1 MPKRLIALMMVLFLL
16 ALPRPTLAQDYYF
29 VLEKLTVDVFWN
41 EDGTQSLDYSMVF
54 QNDPGGHA
62 IEFVDLGLP
71 NSSFD
76 VSSISATVDGR
87 PVGYISEGEFQGTGS
102 NGVAISLGSNSIPP
116 GGRGTVRIIV
126 GKVRDVLHRDDDGQY
141 ASAVFAP
148 AYFQSSV
155 IYGKTDLTVT
165 FHLPPGVQPDE
176 PRWHSAPSGFPDTP
190 TTGLDAEGR
199 ITYTWK
205 NANANGHTSY
215 EFGAS
220 FPANYI
226 PESTIVRQSAP
237 SWVMKIDPEALIPVG
252 CVSLFVL
259 IIGWSIY
266 SESKRKF
273 KYLPPQISIE
283 GHGIKRGL
291 TAVEAAVL
299 LEQPLNKIFTMILFS
314 TLKKEAAE
322 VTSREPLDI
331 KVQHPIADD
340 LHNYEKDFLRAF
352 QETGTKRQ
360 KELQDTAVALVRSVS
375 AKMKGFSRKES
386 IAYYQDITKRAWE
399 QVQAAGTP
407 ELASQ
412 KFDELM
418 GWTMLDRNFDD
429 RAQDIFRN
437 QPVYV
442 PHWWGR
448 FDPGYASKT
457 LSKTTGAPSVPST
470 SGGKTT
476 LPHLPG
482 SDFAASLATGVQGFS
497 SKVVGNISDFTS
509 KVTGATNPVPKS
521 SGGSYRS
528 GGGSSGGGCACA
540 CACAGC
546 ACACAGGGR

>member
-1 MPKRLIALMMVLFLL
+1 MSKRIIALMIIIFLL
-16 ALPRPTLAQDYYF
+16 AIPHPTLAQSYYF
-29 VLEKLTVDVFWN
+29 VLETMTVEVYWN
-41 EDGTQSLDYSMVF
+41 EDGTQSLDYTMVF
-54 QNDPGGHA
+54 QNDPSGHA

-71 NSSFD
+71 TSSFD
-76 VSSISATVDGR
+76 AGSITATIDGKPVD
-87 PVGYISEGEFQGTGS
+87 YISKSEFEGEGS
-102 NGVAISLGSNSIPP
+102 SGVAISLGSNAIAP
-116 GGRGTVRIIV
+116 GSRGTVHVNV
-126 GKVRDVLHRDDDGQY
+126 GEVRNILYRDSDDNQY
-141 ASAVFAP
+141 ASAVFSP
-148 AYFQSSV
+148 AYFISSV

-176 PRWHSAPSGFPDTP
+176 PRWHSAPSGFPSTP
-190 TTGLDAEGR
+190 VSGLDGDGR
-199 ITYTWK
+199 IFYSWH
-205 NANANGHTSY
+205 NANANGHTRY

-220 FPANYI
+220 FPASYV
-226 PESTIVRQSAP
+226 PESAIVRQTMP
-237 SWVMKIDPEALIPVG
+237 SWTPKINLDALIPFG
-252 CVSLFVL
+252 CFSGFALL
-259 IIGWSIY
+259 IGWSVY

-314 TLKKEAAE
+314 TIKKEAAE
-322 VTSREPLDI
+322 VTSRDPLNI

-340 LHNYEKDFLRAF
+340 LHEYEKDFLKAF
-352 QETGTKRQ
+352 QETGNKRQ
-360 KELQDTAVALVRSVS
+360 KLLKDTAIALVRSVS
-375 AKMKGFSRKES
+375 AKMKGFSRKET
-386 IAYYQDITKRAWE
+386 IAYYEDITKRAWE

-407 ELASQ
+407 ELVSQ

-429 RAQDIFRN
+429 RTQDIFRH

-448 FDPGYASKT
+448 FDPSYAPKT
-457 LSKTTGAPSVPST
+457 LSKIPGPASIPST
-470 SGGKTT
+470 SGGKTS

-482 SDFAASLATGVQGFS
+482 SDFAASLVTGVQGFS
-497 SKVVGNISDFTS
+497 SKVVNNISDFTS
-509 KVTGATNPVPKS
+509 KVTGTTNPLPKS
-521 SGGSYRS
+521 SGSSRS
-528 GGGSSGGGCACA
+528 GGRSGGCACA